1 MQNLAIII
9 FGFLLLVLQTTL
21 AALIPLYSFTPNLIL
36 LITIYLG
43 VSHEIHIVRGAVI
56 AFILGYL
63 LDSFCGNPMGLQTF
77 VIVAAFMVARG
88 AGLRLF
94 LRGPAF
100 QVLLAFAMCL
110 VAGGTSLAL
119 PAIFEG
125 LTSVGDHRE
134 TALML
139 LNSALVTALFAPLI
153 FAAMRKIGGWLG
165 QRGEEGSAAL

>member
-1 MQNLAIII
+1 MQNLAIIG

-21 AALIPLYSFTPNLIL
+21 ATLVPLHSFTPNLIL

-43 VSHEIHIVRGAVI
+43 VAHEIHIVRGAVI

-77 VIVAAFMVARG
+77 VTTATFMVARG

-100 QVLLAFAMCL
+100 QALLASAMSL
-110 VAGGTSLAL
+110 VAGVTTLAL

-125 LTSVGDHRE
+125 ITPTGNYRD

-153 FAAMRKIGGWLG
+153 FTATRKIAGWLG
-165 QRGEEGSAAL
+165 QRVNEGSAAP